1 MLVLTRRL
9 DESLVIW
16 NDIKTTVV
24 NIDRTQIKLGIE
36 VPKDVI
42 INRDEVHSQEVREG
56 IVI

>member
-16 NDIKTTVV
+16 NDIKTTAV

-36 VPKDVI
+36 VPKNVI
-42 INRDEVHSQEVREG
+42 INREEVHSQEVRERG
-56 IVI
+56 L